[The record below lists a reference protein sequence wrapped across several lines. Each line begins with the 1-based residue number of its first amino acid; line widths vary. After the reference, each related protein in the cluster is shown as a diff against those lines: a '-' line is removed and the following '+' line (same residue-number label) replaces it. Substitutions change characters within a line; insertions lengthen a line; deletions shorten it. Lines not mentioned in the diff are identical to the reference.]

1 MQWGVFIDMANYLK
15 QLVDDYKV
23 RAGQPTTQD
32 AITNMATVSAK
43 KTNGVSTATA
53 LMNQTGGS
61 IMGFTYE

>member
-1 MQWGVFIDMANYLK
+1 MPAGLSAYLG
-15 QLVDDYKV
+15 LDKV
-23 RAGQPTTQD
+23 PTKED
-32 AITNMATVSAK
+32 AIANMQRASTTTTR